1 MESRHHGYR
10 PFNPSHA
17 KPFLA
22 WMNSSHREA
31 EQGPNCAAS
40 MGPSRVLLQELLW
53 QFEQRECLALE
64 EERQRCSHG
73 ALGYRRP
80 LTRDSLLAL
89 IPASECRLLER
100 LCARIPPSHTATVLF
115 RFREIL
121 AHNYVVPWELV
132 CIFKQVLRDF
142 LKRQEEVG
150 YRKSFPPAPPMLLP
164 VSPPPADINTRD
176 QKTTKSS
183 SLEGKEKH
191 REEIPTIS
199 SYVDRHLHSACSHT
213 VQRHCLPYCRSFP
226 YD

>member
-1 MESRHHGYR
+1 MESQHHEHH
-10 PFNPSHA
+10 PFKPSLA
-17 KPFLA
+17 MPFLA
-22 WMNSSHREA
+22 WMNSSYQEGER
-31 EQGPNCAAS
+31 GPNRAAS

-53 QFEQRECLALE
+53 QFEQREYLALE
-64 EERQRCSHG
+64 EERKRCSYG
-73 ALGYRRP
+73 ALGYCQP
-80 LTRDSLLAL
+80 LTQDSLLAL

-100 LCARIPPSHTATVLF
+100 LCARIPPSHTAAVLF

-142 LKRQEEVG
+142 LRRQEEVG
-150 YRKSFPPAPPMLLP
+150 YRRSFSPAPPMLLP

-183 SLEGKEKH
+183 SLEGQEKH

-199 SYVDRHLHSACSHT
+199 SYVDRHLSSPCSYT
-213 VQRHCLPYCRSFP
+213 VQRDCLPYCHSFH